1 MLYVIIIVVAVI
13 VSESAYPC
21 QLLQQ
26 ADELYA
32 RRASRFDTERV
43 LADSTLAD
51 SCIALY
57 RSALDQCHCERRP
70 EIYCKLLQAYF
81 FRGFYATVDKD
92 RQKKVF
98 EQAVEVGLRAMD
110 EFPDSPGVN
119 VWMATTW
126 GLWAESHGS
135 MSAATKGV
143 ADKIRRCCEHALE
156 HDSTFC
162 DAGALRILGGVNFK
176 APKIPLL
183 LGWPSKKKAETCL
196 TRALEL
202 APNNLFN
209 RRLMAEIL
217 YARKKRDRAREMMAS
232 IVTTDGIVHGLVED
246 TQIKKRAAEILAEWD
261 AKDGPKGSF
270 DPGHDL
276 AGNPGGTGA
285 GTASALRTRPHSVT
299 SGR

>member
-1 MLYVIIIVVAVI
+1 MLYVAIIVLAVI
-13 VSESAYPC
+13 ISESAYPC
-21 QLLQQ
+21 RLLQQ

-32 RRASRFDTERV
+32 RRAGRFDTERV

-51 SCIALY
+51 SCIVLY
-57 RSALDQCHCERRP
+57 RSALDECHCERRP
-70 EIYCKLLQAYF
+70 ELYCKLLQAYF

-92 RQKKVF
+92 RQKKLYD
-98 EQAVEVGLRAMD
+98 QAVDIGLQGTE
-110 EFPDSPGVN
+110 EFPDSPELN

-126 GLWAESHGS
+126 GLWAESHGA

-143 ADKIRRCCEHALE
+143 ADKIRRCCESALE

-183 LGWPSKKKAETCL
+183 LGWPSKKKAEAYL

-217 YARKKRDRAREMMAS
+217 YARKQRDRAREMMAS
-232 IVTTDGIVHGLVED
+232 IITTDGIVHGLVED
-246 TQIKKRAAEILAEWD
+246 TQIKKRATEILAEWD
-261 AKDGPKGSF
+261 AKDGPERSF
-270 DPGHDL
+270 DPDHDV
-276 AGNPGGTGA
+276 AGYNGGA
-285 GTASALRTRPHSVT
+285 GAAAASALRTSPRSRT
-299 SGR
+299 SGK